1 MLNWLR
7 LPIQIN
13 VHILGILVKLLF
25 FSMWTVVHQRIL
37 IIKSILVTGEGPTQ
51 ELHDTT
57 ITA

>member
-1 MLNWLR
+1 M
-7 LPIQIN
+7 PIQIN

-37 IIKSILVTGEGPTQ
+37 IIKNISVTGEGPTQ

-57 ITA
+57 ITV

>member
-1 MLNWLR
+1 MLNWLS

-37 IIKSILVTGEGPTQ
+37 IIKNISVTGEGPTQ

-57 ITA
+57 ITV